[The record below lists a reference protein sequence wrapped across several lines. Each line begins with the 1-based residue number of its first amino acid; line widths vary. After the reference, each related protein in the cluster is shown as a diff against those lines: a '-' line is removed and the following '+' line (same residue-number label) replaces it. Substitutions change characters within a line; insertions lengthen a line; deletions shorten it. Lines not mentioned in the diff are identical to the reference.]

1 MSWVK
6 DNQINWVLKI
16 SCSSHKILNFYSTNI
31 SLSQS
36 HSLKVSALVLS
47 STQSRIVSL
56 YKIFCSW
63 MKSLFWSYP
72 LPRTEQDLFSKSA
85 KVCSTTIRL
94 LGQWAPNIN
103 PPHHHKTIPDKVLWV
118 ALEDW
123 SNWDYP
129 WSREAIISSGG
140 PSSHL
145 GLSIVQG
152 SHHLIWGWFWD
163 ITMSYPRTIHHFI
176 TIHHFFTVEI

>member
-1 MSWVK
+1 MQYSSKRYNSQPNQIHLERPLSYSKHWWTMSWVK

-72 LPRTEQDLFSKSA
+72 LPRTEQDLISKTA

-94 LGQWAPNIN
+94 LGLPRLDTDSV
-103 PPHHHKTIPDKVLWV
+103 KT
-118 ALEDW
+118 
-123 SNWDYP
+123 
-129 WSREAIISSGG
+129 
-140 PSSHL
+140 HL
-145 GLSIVQG
+145 LYYQVCNELQI
-152 SHHLIWGWFWD
+152 
-163 ITMSYPRTIHHFI
+163 
-176 TIHHFFTVEI
+176 

>member
-1 MSWVK
+1 MHYSSKRYNSQPNQIHLSERPLSYSKHWWTMSWVK

-72 LPRTEQDLFSKSA
+72 LPRTEQDLFTKS
-85 KVCSTTIRL
+85 
-94 LGQWAPNIN
+94 
-103 PPHHHKTIPDKVLWV
+103 HHSHPSHIVEMLDPSLSQSMVQGSHHLI
-118 ALEDW
+118 
-123 SNWDYP
+123 WDCP
-129 WSREAIISSGG
+129 W
-140 PSSHL
+140 
-145 GLSIVQG
+145 VQG
-152 SHHLIWGWFWD
+152 SHHLIWGCPWSCCLFSFSGQSPDLWG
-163 ITMSYPRTIHHFI
+163 P
-176 TIHHFFTVEI
+176 